1 MSGEL
6 YDERNEALTE
16 SPLNTTFGH
25 LVHMPE
31 TEFRTWAKSLRDEVA
46 KIWKEQGSPP
56 IFGFTTDEIVSQ
68 FAALSRKEVSN
79 VLVTDELT
87 GRIDC
92 LLPDSTLG
100 PACRAFFSNMAK
112 TKDLGD
118 SGEGYSL
125 WQYFTEPGLFDV
137 FLKKMRRHFKRD
149 GFYAFSRPIT
159 QSSFWQEIFRR
170 EPLIKLNA
178 SDPIPDSYYSLSDH
192 ATAMLT
198 ISKPDGLYTLSRPVP
213 EVSSG
218 RECIEFW
225 RNWKGDGLDY
235 GWDFW
240 LEAKSNEP
248 SANRATEERPLMIS
262 KGELEELRKRRI
274 LPQRYVKDIEVI
286 AKDPKNSA
294 RAHLLV

>member
-16 SPLNTTFGH
+16 SPLDTTFGH

-118 SGEGYSL
+118 
-125 WQYFTEPGLFDV
+125 
-137 FLKKMRRHFKRD
+137 
-149 GFYAFSRPIT
+149 
-159 QSSFWQEIFRR
+159 FRR
-170 EPLIKLNA
+170 
-178 SDPIPDSYYSLSDH
+178 
-192 ATAMLT
+192 
-198 ISKPDGLYTLSRPVP
+198 GL
-213 EVSSG
+213 
-218 RECIEFW
+218 
-225 RNWKGDGLDY
+225 
-235 GWDFW
+235 
-240 LEAKSNEP
+240 
-248 SANRATEERPLMIS
+248 
-262 KGELEELRKRRI
+262 
-274 LPQRYVKDIEVI
+274 
-286 AKDPKNSA
+286 
-294 RAHLLV
+294 